1 MIHVRAASSLSVRR
15 RSSFLTYSSFL
26 LKASDVSEVVFT
38 EDEELSP
45 DFVASLSFFLEDLSF
60 FEFLEP
66 DFLDLDFYFLPSSLE
81 PDLGV
86 SFFLS
91 DLGNA

>member
-26 LKASDVSEVVFT
+26 LKASVVSEVVFT

-45 DFVASLSFFLEDLSF
+45 VLVASVSFFLEDLSF
-60 FEFLEP
+60 FDLEP
-66 DFLDLDFYFLPSSLE
+66 DFLDLDLSFLPSSLE